1 MRIARTVVI
10 GLLMGALLP
19 KLLLPSRLDRVARPS
34 EWSIGQRAVATLDER
49 FLNDGFD
56 KVAVVHYRVEDVR
69 GCPAERAPRCA
80 RHSGG
85 PPAGGPPS
93 SARVYDVD
101 VSAYAWF
108 GLPYARRTIH
118 CAWAPPGEGRVA
130 APARLLPGMG

>member
-34 EWSIGQRAVATLDER
+34 EWAIGQRAVATLDER
-49 FLNDGFD
+49 VLDDGFD
-56 KVAVVHYRVEDVR
+56 KMAVVHYRVEDVR
-69 GCPAERAPRCA
+69 SRPAERAARCA

-85 PPAGGPPS
+85 PPAWGPPI

-108 GLPYARRTIH
+108 GLPYARRTVH
-118 CAWAPPGEGRVA
+118 CTWAPPG
-130 APARLLPGMG
+130 